1 MVVVEVVPG
10 DGVERRLALA
20 QLDLLPPGQG
30 AEAVA
35 VRHDHGPGHLQH
47 LRELRVVYLG
57 AGDHDP
63 RAEPGLRLRL
73 ARFELLQ
80 CLAQEGQDEVLRAGQ
95 ARELHDV
102 ELVARDDGV
111 FRLAQR
117 AHLRY
122 DAAQLVVLR
131 DGGAQALLR
140 EVHAVGL
147 AQGFEDL
154 LLHLAAVVA
163 DVPLAAVY
171 RHVDAGDE
179 ELLLRDEAAV
189 FKVLL
194 HAVHGAAAL
203 LADERVQEVVAA
215 LEGALQYALGIGT

>member
-1 MVVVEVVPG
+1 MTG
-10 DGVERRLALA
+10 FSAL
-20 QLDLLPPGQG
+20 
-30 AEAVA
+30 
-35 VRHDHGPGHLQH
+35 
-47 LRELRVVYLG
+47 
-57 AGDHDP
+57 
-63 RAEPGLRLRL
+63 
-73 ARFELLQ
+73 
-80 CLAQEGQDEVLRAGQ
+80 
-95 ARELHDV
+95 
-102 ELVARDDGV
+102 
-111 FRLAQR
+111 
-117 AHLRY
+117 
-122 DAAQLVVLR
+122 LR
-131 DGGAQALLR
+131 DGGAQAFLR
-140 EVHAVGL
+140 EVHAVHF

>member
-1 MVVVEVVPG
+1 MAGLCRPASG
-10 DGVERRLALA
+10 
-20 QLDLLPPGQG
+20 PP
-30 AEAVA
+30 
-35 VRHDHGPGHLQH
+35 
-47 LRELRVVYLG
+47 
-57 AGDHDP
+57 P
-63 RAEPGLRLRL
+63 RQTAPPKRG
-73 ARFELLQ
+73 
-80 CLAQEGQDEVLRAGQ
+80 RAPP
-95 ARELHDV
+95 
-102 ELVARDDGV
+102 
-111 FRLAQR
+111 
-117 AHLRY
+117 
-122 DAAQLVVLR
+122 
-131 DGGAQALLR
+131 
-140 EVHAVGL
+140 
-147 AQGFEDL
+147 FEDL